1 MTPFLQAVST
11 GNFRIMQEFISK
23 GADVKVV
30 DNIGNNCL
38 HLAVRKEEF
47 HTEDESLTVLDK
59 YYKKLQLS
67 KEGKLSSLAVACYL
81 ADNGANFY
89 HRNVWNVMPLDLIN
103 DTNLK
108 ERIKALFPPPL
119 CLLCKSSEA
128 TVTFQPC
135 EHTVTCKD
143 CCSENEPKN
152 CPKCQQVIVDKRGFG
167 SLKLKEIH
175 IQKVANKLGSKWRD
189 VGENLGIGSF
199 HLNKIKFEH
208 SNNSTKQSLKMLRK
222 WSATCAPE
230 EFTFTTLREAL
241 LKAECLDVLEYQP
254 QTE

>member
-1 MTPFLQAVST
+1 MTPFLQAVSS

-23 GADVKVV
+23 GADVNVV
-30 DNIGNNCL
+30 DDIGNNCL

-47 HTEDESLTVLDK
+47 HSEDESLTVFDK

-67 KEGKLSSLAVACYL
+67 KGGKPSGLAVACYL
-81 ADNGANFY
+81 ADNGSNFY
-89 HRNVWNVMPLDLIN
+89 HRNEQNVMPLDLIK

-108 ERIKALFPPPL
+108 EKIKRLFPPPVKVFTENVTIDQ

-167 SLKLKEIH
+167 RE
-175 IQKVANKLGSKWRD
+175 LG
-189 VGENLGIGSF
+189 V
-199 HLNKIKFEH
+199 
-208 SNNSTKQSLKMLRK
+208 
-222 WSATCAPE
+222 
-230 EFTFTTLREAL
+230 
-241 LKAECLDVLEYQP
+241 P
-254 QTE
+254 QTELDFIINDYPKNTKEQIFQMLHYWFKGCDSKKHPFETLRNALKSRHCKEALTYLDSVNSHGNV

>member
-1 MTPFLQAVST
+1 MLSQDSVKLNITNCDNMTPFLQAVSS

-23 GADVKVV
+23 GADVNVV

-67 KEGKLSSLAVACYL
+67 KGGKLSSLAVACFL

-167 SLKLKEIH
+167 EI
-175 IQKVANKLGSKWRD
+175 LGIKN
-189 VGENLGIGSF
+189 VQLEKIKIENL
-199 HLNKIKFEH
+199 
-208 SNNSTKQSLKMLRK
+208 NNSTEQSFQMLCK